1 MEIRLDNNALARLLL
16 YICVIE
22 EVIMCPLKESC
33 QFYNQAKNTRLSSK
47 EMTLMKDVFCDS
59 ELFMLN
65 KDCKIFYM
73 LMQRKR
79 PSARMMPVGEI

>member
-1 MEIRLDNNALARLLL
+1 
-16 YICVIE
+16 
-22 EVIMCPLKESC
+22 MCPLRDSC
-33 QFYNQAKNTRLSSK
+33 QFYNKAKNTKLSSK

-79 PSARMMPVGEI
+79 PSASMMPVGEI